1 MFSEQELAFLRGQ
14 PLARIGTVDDQGQP
28 TVDAVGFEFDGMRFY
43 MSGHRNAM
51 TNMICAHHPLSSM
64 LLVNERDKSSRA
76 LFISS
81 VPLL

>member
-28 TVDAVGFEFDGMRFY
+28 TVDAVGLEFDGMRFY

-51 TNMICAHHPLSSM
+51 TNMICDHHPLSSL
-64 LLVNERDKSSRA
+64 LLVNERDKCFRA
-76 LFISS
+76 LFI
-81 VPLL
+81 